1 MTTAKVLV
9 SDKLSD
15 SGLAF
20 LKGCGVAFDYKPG
33 LKEDDLAAAIGDYEG
48 LVIRS
53 GSKVTA
59 KVLAKATKLKVVGR
73 AGIGVDNVDVPEASK
88 RGIIVMNTP
97 TGNSVTTAEHAITLL
112 MSLARKV
119 PQATASMKA
128 GAWEKTKF
136 QGKEIAGKTLGII
149 GLGTIGR
156 IVADR
161 AQGLKMNVI
170 AFDPVLT
177 ADKAASLGI
186 ELVSVDQLLE
196 RADCIT
202 IHAPLTPDT
211 KNLLGESAFNKV
223 KKGLLLVNAAR
234 GGIVDEVA
242 LAKAITDGK
251 VAGAALDVFSK
262 EPIEPENPLLKLDE
276 VILTP
281 HLGASTDEAQDRVA
295 LEICEQVVEYLK
307 DGTIRNAINVPALPG
322 EAQKKVEPYLGLAK
336 RLGKLLAQLEKLDL
350 TEVRVLCSDEP
361 GELGVRPI
369 VNAALAGYLELFS
382 DDPVNPVSAPF
393 LAKERG
399 IKVVEERVQ
408 GQGNTVTLT
417 ITGKNGSHSA
427 RGRISGS
434 GESRLLHLDGTDL
447 DTILEGFQLVIRNDD
462 KPGVIGAIGSV
473 LGKREINVS
482 RMQVGLESG
491 SKKAVAFWSVNQ
503 PVSAEALAELRQIP
517 GMTSVLL
524 VDL

>member
-33 LKEDDLAAAIGDYEG
+33 LKEDELAEAIGDYEG

-112 MSLARKV
+112 MSLARRV

-170 AFDPVLT
+170 ASDPVLT
-177 ADKAASLGI
+177 TEKAASLGV
-186 ELVSVDQLLE
+186 ELVTVDQLLT

-202 IHAPLTPDT
+202 IHSPMTPDT
-211 KNLLGESAFNKV
+211 KGLLGEAAFNKV
-223 KKGLLLVNAAR
+223 KKGVLIVNAAR

-242 LAKAITDGK
+242 LVKAIKDGK
-251 VAGAALDVFSK
+251 VGGAALDVFEK
-262 EPIEPENPLLKLDE
+262 EPIDPQNPLLALE
-276 VILTP
+276 EIIVTP

-336 RLGKLLAQLEKLDL
+336 RLGALIGQLDKVDVQ
-350 TEVRVLCSDEP
+350 EVRVSCSGEP

-369 VNAALAGYLELFS
+369 ANAALAGYLGHFS
-382 DDPVNPVSAPF
+382 QDPVNPVSAPF

-399 IKVVEERVQ
+399 IKVVEERDQ
-408 GQGNTVTLT
+408 SPGNTVSIT
-417 ITGKNGSHSA
+417 IKGNNGAHTA
-427 RGRISGS
+427 RGRIGGS
-434 GESRLLHLDGTDL
+434 GESRLLHLNGTDL
-447 DTILEGFQLVIRNDD
+447 DTVLEGRQIVIKNED
-462 KPGVIGAIGSV
+462 KPGVIGAVGTV
-473 LGKREINVS
+473 LGRREINVS
-482 RMQVGLESG
+482 GMQVGLESG
-491 SKKAVAFWSVNQ
+491 SKRAIAFWAVNQ
-503 PVSAEALAELRQIP
+503 PVPADALAELRQIP
-517 GMTSVLL
+517 GMTSVLI